1 MITHLEPNWFKGNG
15 SSGTLGLYH
24 PLFPK
29 FPQAYSGLTMTAT
42 SSPSPDMSPESLT
55 LSRTQLRREM
65 RQRRRALSV
74 VEQKK
79 AAARLKAQV
88 LALPEFLQAKRI
100 ALYLPNDGEI
110 DPTQL
115 IEQARKMGK
124 VCYLPV
130 LQPLV
135 ENRLWFVRFDH
146 KTPMTHNRFGIPE
159 PKLKGFADKKR
170 NRCRPEDLDLVLFP
184 LVAFDEQGGRMGMG
198 GGFYD
203 RTFAFTRHRKFAKPA
218 VIGLAHECQ
227 KADDLPIA
235 DWDIP
240 LQAIASDQGVYRA

>member
-1 MITHLEPNWFKGNG
+1 MITHLEPFG
-15 SSGTLGLYH
+15 SRATTAAALPGLSPPQFSKPCSGHLMTDKTTLH
-24 PLFPK
+24 NR
-29 FPQAYSGLTMTAT
+29 TA
-42 SSPSPDMSPESLT
+42 
-55 LSRTQLRREM
+55 LRREM
-65 RQRRRALSV
+65 RQHRRALSII
-74 VEQKK
+74 EQKK
-79 AAARLKAQV
+79 AAENLKSRV
-88 LALPEFLQAKRI
+88 LAMPEFIRAKRI

-110 DPTQL
+110 DPSLL
-115 IEQARKMGK
+115 IDQARKMGK

-159 PKLKGFADKKR
+159 PKLKGFADKKY

-203 RTFAFTRHRKFAKPA
+203 RTFAFTRHRRFAKPA
-218 VIGLAHECQ
+218 MIGLAHECQ
-227 KADDLPIA
+227 KVDDLPIA

-240 LQAIASDQGVYRA
+240 LQGVVSDQGIYRA